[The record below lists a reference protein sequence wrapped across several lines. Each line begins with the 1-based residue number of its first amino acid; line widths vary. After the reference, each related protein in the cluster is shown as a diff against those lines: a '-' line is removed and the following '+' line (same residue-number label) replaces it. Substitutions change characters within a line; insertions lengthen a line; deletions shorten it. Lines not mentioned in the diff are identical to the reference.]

1 MTSVWMRADVSYGS
15 NIIHTRAELT
25 WVRCDAHLRE
35 SAARLPWLQRYLLP
49 VKVCGAH
56 TAVEVRMPSWRA
68 PETSRWS

>member
-1 MTSVWMRADVSYGS
+1 MRADVSYGS
-15 NIIHTRAELT
+15 NIIQTRGALA

-35 SAARLPWLQRYLLP
+35 SAARFGLQRYLLP
-49 VKVCGAH
+49 VKVCGAQ